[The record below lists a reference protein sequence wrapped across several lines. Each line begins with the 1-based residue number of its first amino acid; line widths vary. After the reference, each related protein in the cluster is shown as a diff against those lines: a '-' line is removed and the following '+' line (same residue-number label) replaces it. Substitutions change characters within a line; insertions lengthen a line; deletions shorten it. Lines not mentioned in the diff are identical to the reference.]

1 NSPCQFL
8 STLPGIAYGPGNCDQ
23 IGDQIDG
30 ELSVGTHNHNRK
42 QVVSDSLEVGDK
54 LCYTTW
60 VKPYAHNQSGWA
72 YSSARCVTVGKRP
85 KLQVLGGDVITA
97 GSIQAG
103 VTTKVDGD
111 YGSWGE
117 YGLLAGG
124 DVM

>member
-1 NSPCQFL
+1 
-8 STLPGIAYGPGNCDQ
+8 
-23 IGDQIDG
+23 
-30 ELSVGTHNHNRK
+30 
-42 QVVSDSLEVGDK
+42 
-54 LCYTTW
+54 W

-124 DVM
+124 DVMGMASAAALTDKNSTETERKRLTFANTELIAGHYNSRLISSTPPI